1 MTEYTV
7 DKDGNVTSK
16 GKGKKPLPTRYM
28 EGDIPFTI
36 PSIAKKA
43 KSAGSKAPFL
53 QRIQT
58 NRPLGLVNRNNRNR
72 RHGYKCIAAGPRP
85 QVAAARRSSRAAP
98 LCGSAASYALQQRP
112 PRRWSP

>member
-43 KSAGSKAPFL
+43 KSAGKK
-53 QRIQT
+53 I
-58 NRPLGLVNRNNRNR
+58 
-72 RHGYKCIAAGPRP
+72 I
-85 QVAAARRSSRAAP
+85 
-98 LCGSAASYALQQRP
+98 
-112 PRRWSP
+112 

>member
-7 DKDGNVTSK
+7 DKDGNVKSK

-43 KSAGSKAPFL
+43 KSAGKKILKGLKESPFL
-53 QRIQT
+53 KKTKPKIKPKPKPPKPIKPKPKPVRKAKG
-58 NRPLGLVNRNNRNR
+58 GLV
-72 RHGYKCIAAGPRP
+72 
-85 QVAAARRSSRAAP
+85 SR
-98 LCGSAASYALQQRP
+98 GTKFKGVF
-112 PRRWSP
+112 